1 MQPSPSGAT
10 RTAQSRK
17 TSRRRLAAAVVAGM
31 AMVSV
36 AGALPAGAQT
46 TGLTYTGRAA
56 AVYTPTG
63 VTLLGAQVI
72 APETV
77 ICQAGPL
84 PAAGGSFTACN
95 GNVGVPIGSPTS
107 IGTVNV
113 LNESVSGTGGTSS
126 ASSEVASVD
135 LFPNPVG
142 GTLGLGGVNIG
153 GTNLHITATVL
164 NADTE
169 VTCTTHSESASLL
182 TLNLNG
188 TPLTFDPNVTNQT
201 QNVLNG
207 AAIITTGY
215 TTYDPAT
222 NTSTASPLRIEFPA
236 NGSLSGIITGTIF
249 VSYAQSD
256 LHGCPPGEISE
267 VPMTLVL
274 PLAAIGIFGGA
285 YLVMRRRSRVATA

>member
-1 MQPSPSGAT
+1 MMT
-10 RTAQSRK
+10 VT
-17 TSRRRLAAAVVAGM
+17 
-31 AMVSV
+31 
-36 AGALPAGAQT
+36 GALPAGAQT

-63 VTLLGAQVI
+63 VRLLGAQVI

-95 GNVGVPIGSPTS
+95 GNVAVPIGTPP

-135 LFPNPVG
+135 LFPTPIG
-142 GTLGLGGVNIG
+142 SILGVG

-164 NADTE
+164 KANTE

-182 TLNLNG
+182 TLNVAG
-188 TPLTFDPNVTNQT
+188 TPVTFDPNAVNQT
-201 QNVLNG
+201 LNVLNG
-207 AAIITTGY
+207 AAIITTGF
-215 TTYDPAT
+215 TSYDQAT